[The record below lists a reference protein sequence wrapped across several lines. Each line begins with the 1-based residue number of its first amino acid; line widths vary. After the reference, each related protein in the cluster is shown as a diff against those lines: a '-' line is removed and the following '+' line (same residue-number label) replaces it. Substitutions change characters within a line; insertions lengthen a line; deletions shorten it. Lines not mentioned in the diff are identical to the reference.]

1 MFMKKFTMLIVCLLS
16 LGIQLVSAQNKT
28 LTGTVISSEDN
39 QPLPGVNVI
48 VKGTTMGT
56 ITDFDGNFSLSVPAD
71 AEALVFSFMGMQTQE
86 VAIGTTTKFNITLEP
101 ESIGRD
107 EVVVVAYGTAK
118 KSSFTGSATQVKGAE
133 LEKMKVSDVS
143 KALEGKVAGVQ
154 SSSSSGTPGSSAKI
168 LIRGIG
174 SISAS
179 QNPLIVVDGV
189 PYEGSL
195 NSISQQDIE
204 SYTIL
209 KDAAANSMYGARGS
223 NGVIIIT
230 TKKGKSGK
238 PRINAEANVGFNS
251 RGVGNYDVIT
261 DAGEYYEMMFESY
274 RNSLISKYGYVGA
287 SDYAA
292 ANFID
297 KKMGGF
303 NIYKGV
309 ENDNVIDPETGK
321 LTSAAKSAS
330 KKWNDSWLEDPFK
343 MRLRQEYNANV
354 SGGGEVTNAYLS
366 VSYLDDNGYVDNSG
380 FKRAAT
386 RLKAEHKLGSNIRV
400 EGNVAYAKTDQTVF
414 SETVGSNYS
423 NLFMFSQQIGPVF
436 PIYKYDEEGN
446 IVTRSNG
453 EKDYEYL
460 TPYAANSNPMA
471 QLEASINKV
480 TIDNLSTRG
489 LFEVKFLKDFKFTA
503 NIAYDLFGVNVT
515 YFQTP
520 IGGDAMEVGGRGYK
534 ESQRV
539 GALNANQLLDYS
551 HDFGLHNVK
560 VLLGH
565 EIKKDVVFDME
576 GEMTNFVNANNPEFA
591 NAAKYQNLTSATS
604 ESTLE
609 GFMSRA
615 EYNYNDRYYLTA
627 SVRRDASSQFHPDV
641 RWGTFW
647 AVGGAWR
654 IKEENFM
661 RDIEQIDNLKLKV
674 SYGTQGNNNINL
686 AKVYEDLYE
695 VERVNGEPALTKVL
709 RGNPDLTWEK
719 SANFNAGFESRF
731 MDRFDL
737 NVDFFIKETKDMIY
751 QHPLPSSE
759 GKPSFTWKN
768 EMNMKNIGV
777 ELEATFDII
786 NKNDIKWSVTINGM
800 TYKNKLTKLA
810 EGKPDDGYQAGSYWR
825 KKGGSLYDWYLIK
838 YAGVDPQTGQA
849 QFWKEEK
856 EIDPETGK
864 VISSEWVKTYSNSDA
879 TRQEIG
885 KSAIPDWTGGISTN
899 VEAYG
904 FDLSISTAHQIGGW
918 VYDSFYQ
925 QLMNPGDNGTNFHK
939 DMFNRWTPGHTNTDV
954 PALVFA
960 DQDANAQSDRWLTK
974 ASYFSIKNITLG
986 YSLPSSL
993 LDKYKIEKM
1002 RFYITGDN
1010 IWLFSKRKGLDPRQS
1025 FSGETGYV
1033 YSALSTYSA
1042 GVQITF

>member
-1 MFMKKFTMLIVCLLS
+1 MKKFTMLIVCLLV
-16 LGIQLVSAQNKT
+16 LGIQFVSAQNKT
-28 LTGTVISSEDN
+28 LKGTVISSEDN

-48 VKGTTMGT
+48 VKGTTQGT
-56 ITDFDGNFSLSVPAD
+56 ITDFDGNFTLNVSND
-71 AEALVFSFMGMQTQE
+71 AETLVFSFMGMQTQE
-86 VAIGTTTKFNITLEP
+86 VPIGTTVTFNITMDP
-101 ESIGRD
+101 ESIGMD

-118 KSSFTGSATQVKGAE
+118 KSSFTGSASQVKGAE

-179 QNPLIVVDGV
+179 QQPLIVVDGV

-238 PRINAEANVGFNS
+238 PRINAEANLGFNA

-261 DAGEYYEMMFESY
+261 DAGEYYEMMYESY
-274 RNSLISKYGYVGA
+274 RNSLISKYGYITA
-287 SDYAA
+287 SELAA
-292 ANFID
+292 ANLVD
-297 KKMGGF
+297 GKMGGF
-303 NIYKGV
+303 NIFKGV
-309 ENDNVIDPETGK
+309 ENSNIIDPETGK
-321 LTSAAKSAS
+321 LTDAAKSAS

-343 MRLRQEYNANV
+343 IRMRQEYSANV

-366 VSYLDDNGYVDNSG
+366 ISYLDDNGYVDNSG
-380 FKRAAT
+380 FKRAAA
-386 RLKAEHKLGSNIRV
+386 RLKVEHKLGSNIRV
-400 EGNVAYAKTDQTVF
+400 EGNVAYAKTDQSVF
-414 SETVGSNYS
+414 SDQVGSNYS
-423 NLFMFSQQIGPVF
+423 NLFMFSQMVGPVF

-460 TPYAANSNPMA
+460 TPIAANSNPVA

-480 TIDNLSTRG
+480 TIDNMSSRG

-534 ESQRV
+534 QSQRV
-539 GALNANQLLDYS
+539 GALNANQLLDYN

-565 EIKKDVVFDME
+565 EIKKDVVFNME

-609 GFMSRA
+609 GYMSRV
-615 EYNYNDRYYLTA
+615 EYNYNDRYYMTA
-627 SVRRDASSQFHPDV
+627 SIRRDASSQFHPDS

-661 RDIEQIDNLKLKV
+661 RDIEQINSLKLKL
-674 SYGTQGNNNINL
+674 SYGTQGNNNLGL

-731 MDRFDL
+731 FDRFDL

-759 GKPSFTWKN
+759 GKPSYTWKN

-777 ELEATFDII
+777 ELEATVDIV
-786 NKNDIKWSVTINGM
+786 NKNDIKWSVTLNGM

-810 EGKPDDGYQAGSYWR
+810 EGKPDDGYQSGSYWR

-838 YAGVDPQTGQA
+838 SAGVDPNTGKA
-849 QFWKEEK
+849 LYWKENK
-856 EIDPETGK
+856 ETDPATGD
-864 VISSEWVKTYSNSDA
+864 VVSSEWVKTDLNSEA
-879 TRQEIG
+879 TRQETG

-925 QLMNPGDNGTNFHK
+925 QLMNPGDNGNNFHK
-939 DMFNRWTPGHTNTDV
+939 DMFNRWTPGHTDTDV
-954 PALVFA
+954 PALLFA

-974 ASYFSIKNITLG
+974 ASYFSVKNITLG

-993 LDKYKIEKM
+993 LEKYKIEKI

-1025 FSGETGYV
+1025 FSGETGYA

>member
-71 AEALVFSFMGMQTQE
+71 AETLVFSFMGMQTQE
-86 VAIGTTTKFNITLEP
+86 VAIGTTTKFNVTLDP
-101 ESIGRD
+101 ESIGMD

-118 KSSFTGSATQVKGAE
+118 KSSFTGSASQVKGAE

-238 PRINAEANVGFNS
+238 PQINAEANLGFNA

-261 DAGEYYEMMFESY
+261 DPGDYYEMMFESY
-274 RNSLISKYGYVGA
+274 RNSLAGKMGYITA
-287 SDYAA
+287 SEYAA
-292 ANFID
+292 KDAKHNFID
-297 KKMGGF
+297 EKMGGF

-309 ENDNVIDPETGK
+309 DKADVIDPETGK
-321 LTSAAKSAS
+321 LTSQAKAAS

-343 MRLRQEYNANV
+343 IRLRQEYNANV

-366 VSYLDDNGYVDNSG
+366 ISYLDDNGYVENSG

-386 RLKAEHKLGSNIRV
+386 RLKVEHKLGSNIRV
-400 EGNVAYAKTDQTVF
+400 EGNVAYAKTDQSVF
-414 SETVGSNYS
+414 SDQVKNNYS
-423 NLFMFSQQIGPVF
+423 NLFMFSQNVGPVY

-446 IVTRSNG
+446 VVRKNTG
-453 EKDYEYL
+453 EKEYEYM

-471 QLEASINKV
+471 QLQASINKV
-480 TIDNLSTRG
+480 TIDNMTSRG
-489 LFEVKFLKDFKFTA
+489 LFEVKFLKDFKFTT
-503 NIAYDLFGVNVT
+503 NIAYDLFVANVT

-520 IGGDAMEVGGRGYK
+520 IGGDAADVGGRSYK
-534 ESQRV
+534 ESQRY

-565 EIKKDVVFDME
+565 EIKKDVVNDME
-576 GEMTNFVNANNPEFA
+576 GEMTNFVNPKNPEFA
-591 NAAKYQNLTSATS
+591 NASKYQNLTSASS

-609 GFMSRA
+609 GFMSRV

-627 SVRRDASSQFHPDV
+627 SIRRDASSQFHPDS

-661 RDIEQIDNLKLKV
+661 RDIEQINSLKLKA
-674 SYGTQGNNNINL
+674 SYGTQGNNNLGL

-695 VERVNGEPALTKVL
+695 IERVNGEPALTKVL

-719 SANFNAGFESRF
+719 SVNFNAGFESRF
-731 MDRFDL
+731 YDRFDL
-737 NVDFFIKETKDMIY
+737 NVDFFIKETRDMIY

-759 GKPSFTWKN
+759 GNPSYTWKN
-768 EMNMKNIGV
+768 EMNMKNTGV
-777 ELEATFDII
+777 EIEAIVDIY
-786 NKNDIKWSVTINGM
+786 NKNDIKWDVTINGM

-810 EGKPDDGYQAGSYWR
+810 DGKPDSGYQAGSYWR
-825 KKGGSLYDWYLIK
+825 KKGGSLYDWYAVK
-838 YAGVDPQTGQA
+838 YAGVDPTNGKA
-849 QFWKEEK
+849 QYWKV
-856 EIDPETGK
+856 DPETGEQTK
-864 VISSEWVKTYSNSDA
+864 VYTNSDA
-879 TRQEIG
+879 TYQEIG
-885 KSAIPDWTGGISTN
+885 KSAIPDWAGGISTS

-904 FDLSISTAHQIGGW
+904 FDLSISTAYQIGGW
-918 VYDSFYQ
+918 VWDSFYQ
-925 QLMNPGDNGTNFHK
+925 NLMNAGYNGENFHK
-939 DMFNRWTPGHTNTDV
+939 DMFNRWTPGHTDTDV
-954 PALVFA
+954 PALSFG
-960 DQDANAQSDRWLTK
+960 DRDANASCDRWLTK
-974 ASYFSIKNITLG
+974 ASYFSIKNVTLG

-993 LDKYKIEKM
+993 LEKYKIEKI

-1025 FSGETGYV
+1025 FSGATGYV

-1042 GVQITF
+1042 GVKITF

>member
-71 AEALVFSFMGMQTQE
+71 AETLVFSFMGMQTQE
-86 VAIGTTTKFNITLEP
+86 VAIGTTTKFNITLDP
-101 ESIGRD
+101 ESIGMD

-118 KSSFTGSATQVKGAE
+118 KSSFTGSASQVKGAE

-179 QNPLIVVDGV
+179 QSPLIVVDGV

-238 PRINAEANVGFNS
+238 PQINAEANLGFNA

-261 DAGEYYEMMFESY
+261 DPGEYYEMFYESY
-274 RNSLISKYGYVGA
+274 RNSLLGSKSYFAA
-287 SDYAA
+287 SEYAS
-292 ANFID
+292 NNLV
-297 KKMGGF
+297 KQLGGF

-309 ENDNVIDPETGK
+309 DDNNIIDPETGK
-321 LTSAAKSAS
+321 LTSEAKAAS
-330 KKWNDSWLEDPFK
+330 KKWSDSWLEDPFK
-343 MRLRQEYNANV
+343 KRLRQEYNVNV

-366 VSYLDDNGYVDNSG
+366 ISYLDDNGYVTNSG
-380 FKRAAT
+380 FKRAAA

-400 EGNVAYAKTDQTVF
+400 EGNVAYARTDMSVF
-414 SETVGSNYS
+414 ADETGSNYS
-423 NLFMFSQQIGPVF
+423 NLFMFSQMIAPIY
-436 PIYKYDEEGN
+436 PIYKYDAEGN
-446 IVTRSNG
+446 QVYTNTG
-453 EKDYEYL
+453 EKEYEF
-460 TPYAANSNPMA
+460 TTKYAANQNPMA
-471 QLEASINKV
+471 VLEASIIKNVVDNV
-480 TIDNLSTRG
+480 TSRG
-489 LFEVKFLKDFKFTA
+489 LFEVKFLKDFKFTVNA
-503 NIAYDLFGVNVT
+503 AYDLFVST
-515 YFQTP
+515 ATTFQTP
-520 IGGDAMEVGGRGYK
+520 IGGDAANVGGRGYK
-534 ESQRV
+534 EMQRY
-539 GALNANQLLDYS
+539 GALNANQLLDYN

-565 EIKKDVVFDME
+565 EIKKDVVNYMV
-576 GEMTNFVNANNPEFA
+576 GHMTNFVNAKNPEFA
-591 NAAKYQNLTSATS
+591 NATKYQDLSSLTS

-609 GFMSRA
+609 GFMSRV

-627 SVRRDASSQFHPDV
+627 SVRRDASSQFDPKS

-661 RDIEQIDNLKLKV
+661 RDIEQIDNLKLRV
-674 SYGTQGNNNINL
+674 SYGTQGNNNL
-686 AKVYEDLYE
+686 GMAKVYDDLYS
-695 VERVNGEPALTKVL
+695 VERVNGEAALSKTL

-731 MDRFDL
+731 FDRFDL
-737 NVDFFIKETKDMIY
+737 NVEFFIKETKDMIY
-751 QHPLPSSE
+751 KHPLPPSE
-759 GKPSFTWKN
+759 GKPNYTWRN

-777 ELEATFDII
+777 ELETTVDIV
-786 NKNDIKWSVTINGM
+786 NKNDIKWSVTLNGM

-810 EGKPDDGYQAGSYWR
+810 SGKPDDGYQAGSYWR
-825 KKGGSLYDWYLIK
+825 KKGGSLYDWYTYK
-838 YAGVDPQTGQA
+838 YAGVDPTNGKA
-849 QFWKEEK
+849 QYWR
-856 EIDPETGK
+856 IDEETGEASK
-864 VISSEWVKTYSNSDA
+864 VYDSSKA
-879 TRQEIG
+879 TLQEIG
-885 KSAIPDWTGGISTN
+885 KSAIPDWAGGISTS

-918 VYDSFYQ
+918 VWDSFYQ
-925 QLMNPGDNGTNFHK
+925 SLMNAGDNGENFHK
-939 DMFNRWTPGHTNTDV
+939 DMFNRWTPGHTDTDV
-954 PALVFA
+954 PALSFG
-960 DQDANAQSDRWLTK
+960 DRDANASCDRWLTK

-993 LDKYKIEKM
+993 LEKYKIEKM

-1010 IWLFSKRKGLDPRQS
+1010 IWLFSKRKGLDPRQDFDGS
-1025 FSGETGYV
+1025 TGYA

-1042 GVQITF
+1042 GVKITF